1 MRSVECAYNW
11 LEELFAL
18 NWTKWALAG
27 TDHVK
32 LTVENKHKTLLA
44 ASEDIGLEK

>member
-1 MRSVECAYNW
+1 VV
-11 LEELFAL
+11 
-18 NWTKWALAG
+18 G

-44 ASEDIGLEK
+44 ASDDIGLEK